1 MCTWILLFVNL
12 VPISLMISIDIV
24 KLIQGSFME
33 KDILMYDL
41 EEDLAMR
48 VAASNLNE
56 ELG

>member
-1 MCTWILLFVNL
+1 
-12 VPISLMISIDIV
+12 MISIDIV

>member
-1 MCTWILLFVNL
+1 MCTWVLLFVNL

-33 KDILMYDL
+33 KDIMMYD
-41 EEDLAMR
+41 EEENLAMR